1 MTINEL
7 KVTIDRFEGD
17 FAVLHYGEG
26 ELNWPKNNLPEKSKE
41 GDVMI
46 LVAKRD
52 DDARKDR
59 EELARTVLNEI
70 LHKD

>member
-7 KVTIDRFEGD
+7 KVTIDRFEGE

-26 ELNWPKNNLPEKSKE
+26 TLNWPKDKLPEKAKE
-41 GDVMI
+41 GDG
-46 LVAKRD
+46 LVLVLKRD
-52 DDARKDR
+52 EDARKER